1 MKLFT
6 VTATF
11 SLKQMVPFIRRIYEI
26 RVHAAYQRSIFKR
39 SIMYT
44 DRADLLNKKETVS
57 PNGQKIMLITL

>member
-26 RVHAAYQRSIFKR
+26 RVHAAYQRIFKR